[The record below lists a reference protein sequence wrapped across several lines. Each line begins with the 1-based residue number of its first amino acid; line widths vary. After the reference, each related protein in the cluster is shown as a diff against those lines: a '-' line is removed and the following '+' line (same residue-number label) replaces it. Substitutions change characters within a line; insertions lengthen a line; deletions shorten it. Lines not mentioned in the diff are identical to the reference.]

1 VTWTVALIPEA
12 EDELLATPADIQAH
26 FLHIRRLLI
35 EFGPHQVGM
44 PHIKH
49 LDGKLWEMRMKG
61 RDGIARA
68 VYVTQTGQRVTVLHV
83 FTKKTQKTPRQA
95 IATAQARLKRL
106 EP

>member
-95 IATAQARLKRL
+95 IATAQARLQRL

>member
-1 VTWTVALIPEA
+1 MPWTVALIPEA

-26 FLHIRRLLI
+26 LLHIRRLLI

-44 PHIKH
+44 PNIKH

-95 IATAQARLKRL
+95 IATAQARLQRL

>member
-26 FLHIRRLLI
+26 LLHIRRLLI

-44 PHIKH
+44 PNIKH

-95 IATAQARLKRL
+95 IATAQARLQRL